1 MVSITTASP
10 ESRDLGQRLA
20 TGSEV
25 RWDTHPP
32 VARLRLTE
40 GGGGRPGSEP
50 RTRGHPHP
58 ASLITEAE
66 TEQTWG

>member
-25 RWDTHPP
+25 RWDTLGQ
-32 VARLRLTE
+32 AEATE
-40 GGGGRPGSEP
+40 EGGRPGSEP